1 MDKIGAL
8 FFLEAGDEG
17 RGGRHSD
24 GVAAAAVADGGH
36 HAAAAGIA
44 AVVATMAHCCVE
56 FNKRNFQFPK
66 QVRSVARPGQ
76 HFFELIS
83 CF

>member
-17 RGGRHSD
+17 RGGRHCD
-24 GVAAAAVADGGH
+24 GVAAAAVADGGQ

-56 FNKRNFQFPK
+56 FNKRNFRFLIQIS
-66 QVRSVARPGQ
+66 SVTRATL
-76 HFFELIS
+76 F
-83 CF
+83 